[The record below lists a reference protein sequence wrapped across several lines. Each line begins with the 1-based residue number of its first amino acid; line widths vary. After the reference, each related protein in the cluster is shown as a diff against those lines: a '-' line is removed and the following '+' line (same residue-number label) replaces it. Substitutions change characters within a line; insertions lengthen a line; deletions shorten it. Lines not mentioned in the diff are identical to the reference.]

1 MRYSLIGKG
10 ILTTAKAALKSRPAA
25 DAEAMH
31 MNALE
36 QVTQQVLLGPAVRQN
51 HALEHATI
59 ALLSSRYPESRLSG
73 ISFAQGFFIFGEIP
87 TEAIRPTAEQALAR
101 LRGTEPELAIH
112 ERCGTN
118 LAVTSMLTGFSAMT
132 VARLRKPYNTFS
144 NVLLASTAALVL
156 SRPLG
161 LLVQR
166 FVTTRTPGKQ
176 MRIASVRQMTFLGS
190 PAHFVTTKDPEAH
203 FLASAQASA

>member
-1 MRYSLIGKG
+1 MHKDDIGQDSCDTQSLENVFPRQLRLLSTREWPPTRK
-10 ILTTAKAALKSRPAA
+10 RFN
-25 DAEAMH
+25 
-31 MNALE
+31 MNPLE
-36 QVTQQVLLGPAVRQN
+36 QVTQQILLGPAVRQN

-87 TEAIRPTAEQALAR
+87 TQAIRPIAEQALAR
-101 LRGTEPELAIH
+101 LRGAEPELAIH

-132 VARLRKPYNTFS
+132 VARLRRPYNTFS
-144 NVLLASTAALVL
+144 NVLLASTAALLL

-166 FVTTRTPGKQ
+166 FVTTRTPVKPL
-176 MRIASVRQMTFLGS
+176 RSV
-190 PAHFVTTKDPEAH
+190 
-203 FLASAQASA
+203 